1 MMSKRYFLAALAFLL
16 AAAVPSLAQEK
27 KILDEIVVRVNNEI
41 ITLSDVARARAAL
54 DAEVDEECRQSAC
67 TAEQRAKLIEEKEK
81 NLLRDL
87 IDQSLLIQR
96 GKDAGISVTSEC
108 VRRMD
113 LIRQQNNISNMEE
126 LEKAVNSTGLSFEDW
141 KANLCNSILTQEV
154 LRKEVRPD
162 ITVQEVKDFYEKHK
176 EQFVKPE
183 RVFLSEIFVNTE
195 GQPEAELPKLE
206 EKARTLRTRVV
217 DGGEDFN
224 ELAKRFSDGSTADRG
239 GFLGDEGFARDGLAP
254 EISEVVFK
262 MKRGDVT
269 QIIRTKTGFLILK
282 VEQRFE
288 AGQQPLDKVENEIQN
303 RIYMEKMRPA
313 MREYLTRLREESYV
327 LVKPGY
333 TDSAGVAV
341 LPITEVEAPKPEED
355 DEPRKKRKKFLWI
368 IPRP

>member
-1 MMSKRYFLAALAFLL
+1 MVNPRMLRLTILAALL
-16 AAAVPSLAQEK
+16 AAPAAAQDK
-27 KILDEIVVRVNNEI
+27 KVLDEIVVRVNNEI
-41 ITLSDVARARAAL
+41 ITRSDVLRARAAVG
-54 DAEVDEECRQSAC
+54 AEVDEECRQSGC
-67 TAEQRAKLIEEKEK
+67 TADQRAKLTEEKET

-96 GKDAGISVTSEC
+96 GKDAGISVTAEC

-113 LIRQQNNISNMEE
+113 AIRQQNNIPSMEE

-162 ITVQEVKDFYEKHK
+162 ITEQEVKEHYEKHK
-176 EQFVKPE
+176 EQFVRPE
-183 RVFLSEIFVNTE
+183 RVYLSEIFVNTD
-195 GQPEAELPKLE
+195 GKPETDLPALE
-206 EKARTLRTRVV
+206 QKAQTLRKRVV

-254 EISEVVFK
+254 EITEMVFK
-262 MKRGDVT
+262 MKRGELT
-269 QIIRTKTGFLILK
+269 GIIRTKTGFLILK

-288 AGQQPLDKVENEIQN
+288 AGLQPLDKVDNEIQN

-313 MREYLTRLREESYV
+313 MREYLTKLREESYV

-333 TDSAGVAV
+333 SDSAGVAV

-355 DEPRKKRKKFLWI
+355 HEPRKKRKKFLWI